1 MIGSKKTTVKG
12 KVMWENNDK
21 ERFMNSEERPTDCYG
36 WHKITVNGQVMWESP
51 EGERVKELP

>member
-1 MIGSKKTTVKG
+1 MIGNKKITVKG

-21 ERFMNSEERPTDCYG
+21 ERLMNPEERPTDCYG

-51 EGERVKELP
+51 EGERVRELP